1 MTDTSI
7 ILVCLAGAVSV
18 IDWVAVALEK
28 KSWEYVAKPL
38 ATILFLLA
46 AVSIDAGNSTAQIW
60 RCIALVF
67 CLAGDVFLMLPK
79 NAFVQGLAS
88 FAVAQIL
95 LAVSFVVDGPE
106 LAPAV
111 IAGVVALGA
120 VWMLSRR
127 FVGALRRH
135 GRDDLVVP
143 VVVYMT
149 VITVMVV
156 SAASAGPLV
165 AIVGAVLFMVSDSLI
180 AEHRFVTPR
189 RWQSTAIMVTYHAA
203 LAGLVLG
210 LL

>member
-1 MTDTSI
+1 MTETSI
-7 ILVCLAGAVSV
+7 VLVCLAGLVSV

-28 KSWEYVAKPL
+28 KSWEYVAKPS
-38 ATILFLLA
+38 ATILFLLT
-46 AVSIDAGNSTAQIW
+46 AVSIDASSSTVQVW

-79 NAFVQGLAS
+79 NSFVQGLGS

-111 IAGVVALGA
+111 IAGVIALGA
-120 VWMLSRR
+120 VWSLSRR
-127 FVGALRRH
+127 FIGALRRH
-135 GRDDLVVP
+135 GRGGLIVP

-156 SAASAGPLV
+156 SAASTGPLV

-189 RWQSTAIMVTYHAA
+189 RWQSTVIMVTYHAA

-210 LL
+210 LV